1 MILSINM
8 SSDLIGG
15 SEGFSMENV
24 VAAIK
29 EKQKDIVFRNR
40 ALAKSSKMSYSEAV
54 RQYMEYLKETG
65 QAEGVEAQ
73 HLVQP
78 LDRHPGVD
86 TKRWLDVA

>member
-1 MILSINM
+1 
-8 SSDLIGG
+8 
-15 SEGFSMENV
+15 MENV

-65 QAEGVEAQ
+65 QAEGVESMRA
-73 HLVQP
+73 
-78 LDRHPGVD
+78 
-86 TKRWLDVA
+86 